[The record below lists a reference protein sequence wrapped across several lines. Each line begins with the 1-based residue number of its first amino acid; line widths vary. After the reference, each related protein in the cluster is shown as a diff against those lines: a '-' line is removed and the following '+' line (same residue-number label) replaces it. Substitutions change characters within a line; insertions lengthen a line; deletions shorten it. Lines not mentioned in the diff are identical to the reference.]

1 MTGKFNVNAETE
13 YFTLLKTWL
22 DALLKYALD
31 EPEHPTLDGAIL
43 CPACSMIHGRCH
55 DAVYP
60 LLYMAER
67 TGESRYLDAAK
78 KLFRWAEYMV
88 CDDGSVYND
97 SQSEWCGVTVF
108 AALSYVKALKFHGQL
123 LGAEERKSW
132 EDRLLRMTKWL
143 KRSISASTRTNV
155 NYLASNAAYLA
166 QAAEYFGDA
175 SLLDSAR
182 ELAREVLS
190 HVSGNGLIAGEGGW
204 ADAVTAKGV
213 RPVDMGYNAEETLP
227 SLYEYALAAK
237 DDAAM
242 AEVRRIARAQLE
254 FYLPDG
260 ALDNSMGTRNYKWT
274 YWGSR
279 TSDGCQ
285 ALYNALGKTE
295 PAFAEAAYRNLEL
308 LKRCTDGLLYGGP
321 HYKRHGEYPCVHHAF
336 CHAKVLAQ
344 ALDEGIAPFERTALP
359 SDAPLPVRHYPELGT
374 YRLAQGDW
382 RMDVCGSDL
391 ISTKGGQ
398 VTGGTVTLLWN
409 RTYGPV
415 FAVATTDYTLREPHN
430 QQLSRKKRLQG
441 AVHPRLE
448 VSVGETVYSQ
458 AFDLNARMAAEE
470 RDGMSI
476 LRAEG
481 VLCDKA
487 RSPLAGS
494 GFSLEYALSDKS
506 LLIRGSLNG
515 EWARLARFVLPV
527 ILKTGQSVTLEND
540 TATIDGLLK
549 VSSETPLRDNGQ
561 VFCLT
566 PGFEAEELWVQPD
579 PSGHFGLRLEIA
591 GTE

>member
-1 MTGKFNVNAETE
+1 MSGLSTVNAEKE
-13 YFTLLKTWL
+13 YHSLLKTWL
-22 DALLKYALD
+22 DALLGYVLD
-31 EPEHPTLDGAIL
+31 EPGHPALHGAIV

-60 LLYMAER
+60 LLCMAER

-78 KLFRWAEYMV
+78 KLFKWAEYMV

-132 EDRLLRMTKWL
+132 EDRLLRMTDWL
-143 KRSISASTRTNV
+143 RRSISASTRTNV

-166 QAAEYFGDA
+166 QASEYFGDD
-175 SLLDSAR
+175 SLMDSAR

-190 HVSGNGLIAGEGGW
+190 HVSVNGLIVGEGGRPET
-204 ADAVTAKGV
+204 VTPKGV

-227 SLYEYALAAK
+227 SLYEYARAAG
-237 DDAAM
+237 DEAVM
-242 AEVRRIARAQLE
+242 GEVFRIARAQLE

-295 PAFAEAAYRNLEL
+295 PVFAEAAYRNLEL
-308 LKRCTDGLLYGGP
+308 LKNCTDGLLYGGP
-321 HYKRHGEYPCVHHAF
+321 HYRRHGEYPCVHHAF

-344 ALDEGIAPFERTALP
+344 ALDEGIAPFERTDLP
-359 SDAPLPVRHYPELGT
+359 SDAPSSVRHYPELGT
-374 YRLAQGDW
+374 YRLARGGW

-391 ISTKGGQ
+391 VSTKGGQ
-398 VTGGTVTLLWN
+398 ATGGTVTLLWN
-409 RTYGPV
+409 RAYGPV
-415 FAVATTDYTLREPHN
+415 FAVATTDYTLREAHN

-448 VSVGETVYSQ
+448 VSAGDVIYSQ
-458 AFDLNARMAAEE
+458 AFDPDVRMEAEE
-470 RDGMSI
+470 QDGKSI
-476 LRAEG
+476 VREEG
-481 VLCDKA
+481 TLCDKA
-487 RSPLAGS
+487 RTPLDGS
-494 GFSLEYALSDKS
+494 AFGIEYTLDDNG
-506 LLIRGSLNG
+506 LLIRGSLKG
-515 EWARLARFVLPV
+515 EWARSARFVLPV
-527 ILKTGQSVTLEND
+527 ILKTGQSVTLEED
-540 TATIDGLLK
+540 TAEIDGLLK
-549 VSSETPLRDNGQ
+549 VSSRTPLRDNGQ

-566 PGFEAEELWVQPD
+566 PGFEAEELWAEPD
-579 PSGHFGLRLEIA
+579 SSGRFELRLEMNR
-591 GTE
+591 TE

>member
-1 MTGKFNVNAETE
+1 MTGRSTVNAEKE
-13 YFTLLKTWL
+13 YHSLLRTWL
-22 DALLKYALD
+22 DALLSYVLD
-31 EPEHPTLDGAIL
+31 KPEHPALDGAIV

-60 LLYMAER
+60 LLCMAER

-78 KLFRWAEYMV
+78 KLFKWAEYMV

-108 AALSYVKALKFHGQL
+108 AALSYVKALKFHGHL
-123 LGAEERKSW
+123 LSAQERKSW
-132 EDRLLRMTKWL
+132 EDRLLRMTDWL

-166 QAAEYFGDA
+166 QASEYFGDA
-175 SLLDSAR
+175 SFMDSAR

-190 HVSGNGLIAGEGGW
+190 HVSVNGLIVGEGGRP
-204 ADAVTAKGV
+204 DTVTTKGV

-227 SLYEYALAAK
+227 SLYEYARAAG
-237 DDAAM
+237 DEAVM
-242 AEVRRIARAQLE
+242 GEVLGIARAQLE

-295 PAFAEAAYRNLEL
+295 PVFAEAAYRNLEL
-308 LKRCTDGLLYGGP
+308 LKSCTDGLLYGGP
-321 HYKRHGEYPCVHHAF
+321 HYKRHGEYPCAHHAF

-344 ALDEGIAPFERTALP
+344 ALDEGIAPFERTDLP
-359 SDAPLPVRHYPELGT
+359 SDAPPPVKHYPELGT
-374 YRLAQGDW
+374 YRLARGGW

-391 ISTKGGQ
+391 VSTRGGQ
-398 VTGGTVTLLWN
+398 ATGGTVTLLWN
-409 RTYGPV
+409 REYGPV
-415 FAVATTDYTLREPHN
+415 FAVATTDYVLREAHN

-448 VSVGETVYSQ
+448 VSAGDALYSQ
-458 AFDLNARMAAEE
+458 AFDLGVRMESEE
-470 RDGMSI
+470 QCGKSMV
-476 LRAEG
+476 RAEG
-481 VLCDKA
+481 TLCDKA
-487 RSPLAGS
+487 HTPLDGS
-494 GFSLEYALSDKS
+494 AFSIEYTLEDNG
-506 LLIRGSLNG
+506 LLIRGSVNG
-515 EWARLARFVLPV
+515 EGARSARFVLPV
-527 ILKTGQSVTLEND
+527 ILKTGQSVTLEDD
-540 TATIDGLLK
+540 TAEIDGLLK
-549 VSSETPLRDNGQ
+549 VSSLTPLRDNGQ

-566 PGFEAEELWVQPD
+566 PGFEAEELWVEPD
-579 PSGHFGLRLEIA
+579 LSGRFELRLEIVK
-591 GTE
+591 TE